1 MPDDPKAVAIT
12 GASGYIGSRLL
23 RRLEDE
29 EGIRK
34 LVAIDLHSPIEPI
47 HNMAAYRMDA
57 AEPIDSALLAH
68 RVTTLVHLAFKS
80 SFSGRPGRNR
90 GEVDAFR
97 QTNLDT
103 LQSVLESCVRA
114 GVNHI
119 IYLSSYT
126 VYGAHP
132 DNPIPITESSPVRP
146 LQDFA
151 YGYDKYLS
159 EQMLRDFQEQHPD
172 IAVTILRSC
181 IVLGPSANNYV
192 ANAFFKPWLLG
203 VWNHNPPMQFVY
215 EEDLARIL
223 TIVVQQ
229 RLAGVFNVAGDGVVF
244 YREMAEMIQSRLVM
258 LPSFLALLLTRLAW
272 KLRLQ
277 ADTPGTGLALM
288 TYPIILSTGKL
299 HEATGYRFWHTSLE
313 TLTAFT
319 NANLVDRGNRR
330 FMGYRRFI

>member
-1 MPDDPKAVAIT
+1 MADDPKAVAIT

-47 HNMAAYRMDA
+47 HNMAAYRMDV

-68 RVTTLVHLAFKS
+68 RVTTLVHLAFIS
-80 SFSGRPGRNR
+80 QPGRNR
-90 GEVDAFR
+90 REVDAFR

-119 IYLSSYT
+119 VYLSSYT

-132 DNPIPITESSPVRP
+132 DNPIPITESFPLRP
-146 LQDFA
+146 LPDFA

-159 EQMLRDFQEQHPD
+159 ERMLQEFQEQHPD

-181 IVLGPSANNYV
+181 VVLGPWANNYA
-192 ANAFFKPWLLG
+192 ANAISRPWLLG
-203 VWNHNPPMQFVY
+203 VWDHNPPMQFVY
-215 EEDLARIL
+215 EDDLTRVL
-223 TIVVQQ
+223 TIVVQR

-244 YREMAEMIQSRLVM
+244 YREMAEIMQSRLVM
-258 LPSFLALLLTRLAW
+258 LPSFLALSLTQLTW
-272 KLRLQ
+272 KLRIQ
-277 ADTPGTGLALM
+277 TDSPSVGLAM
-288 TYPIILSTGKL
+288 IRYPILLSAGKL

-319 NANLVDRGNRR
+319 NANLVDRGQS
-330 FMGYRRFI
+330 

>member
-1 MPDDPKAVAIT
+1 MADDTKAVAIT

-34 LVAIDLHSPIEPI
+34 LVAIDVHSPTEPI
-47 HNMAAYRMDA
+47 HNMAAYRMDV

-68 RVTTLVHLAFKS
+68 RVTTLVHLAFITQ
-80 SFSGRPGRNR
+80 PGRNR
-90 GEVDAFR
+90 REVNSIR

-103 LQSVLESCVRA
+103 LRSVLESCVRA
-114 GVNHI
+114 GVNHVV
-119 IYLSSYT
+119 YLSSYT

-132 DNPIPITESSPVRP
+132 DNPIPITDSAPLRP
-146 LQDFA
+146 LPDFA

-159 EQMLRDFQEQHPD
+159 EQILQEFQEQHPD

-181 IVLGPSANNYV
+181 VVLGPSANNYV
-192 ANAFFKPWLLG
+192 AKAFFRPWLLG

-215 EEDLARIL
+215 EDDLARVL

-244 YREMAEMIQSRLVM
+244 YREMAEMIGSRLLM
-258 LPSFLALLLTRLAW
+258 LPAFLAVSLTQLTW
-272 KLRLQ
+272 NLRIQ
-277 ADTPGTGLALM
+277 VDSPGAGMALVK
-288 TYPIILSTGKL
+288 YPIVLSTGKL
-299 HEATGYRFWHTSLE
+299 HEVTGYRFWHTSLE

-319 NANLVDRGNRR
+319 NANLVDRDQN
-330 FMGYRRFI
+330 I

>member
-1 MPDDPKAVAIT
+1 MADDTKAVAIT

-34 LVAIDLHSPIEPI
+34 LVAIDVHSPTEPI
-47 HNMAAYRMDA
+47 HNMAAYRMDV

-68 RVTTLVHLAFKS
+68 RVTTLVHLAFITQ
-80 SFSGRPGRNR
+80 PGRNR
-90 GEVDAFR
+90 REVNSIR

-103 LQSVLESCVRA
+103 LRSVLESCVRA
-114 GVNHI
+114 GVNHVV
-119 IYLSSYT
+119 YLSSYT

-132 DNPIPITESSPVRP
+132 DNPIPITDSAPLRP
-146 LQDFA
+146 LPDFA

-159 EQMLRDFQEQHPD
+159 EQILQEFQEQHPD

-181 IVLGPSANNYV
+181 VVLGPSANNYV
-192 ANAFFKPWLLG
+192 AKAFFRPWLLG

-215 EEDLARIL
+215 ENDLARVL

-244 YREMAEMIQSRLVM
+244 YREMAEMIGSRLLM
-258 LPSFLALLLTRLAW
+258 LPAFLAVSLTQLTW
-272 KLRLQ
+272 NLRIQ
-277 ADTPGTGLALM
+277 VDSPGAGMALIK
-288 TYPIILSTGKL
+288 YPIVLSTGKL
-299 HEATGYRFWHTSLE
+299 HEVTGYRFWHTSLE

-319 NANLVDRGNRR
+319 NANLVDRSQT
-330 FMGYRRFI
+330 I

>member
-1 MPDDPKAVAIT
+1 MADETRAVAIT

-34 LVAIDLHSPIEPI
+34 LVAIDIHSPTEPI
-47 HNMAAYRMDA
+47 HNMAAYRMDV

-68 RVTTLVHLAFKS
+68 RVTTLVHLAFITQ
-80 SFSGRPGRNR
+80 PGRNR
-90 GEVDAFR
+90 REVNSIR

-103 LQSVLESCVRA
+103 LRSVLESCVRA
-114 GVNHI
+114 GVNHVV
-119 IYLSSYT
+119 YLSSYT

-132 DNPIPITESSPVRP
+132 DNPIPITDSAPLRP
-146 LQDFA
+146 LPDFA

-159 EQMLRDFQEQHPD
+159 EQILQEFQEQHPD

-181 IVLGPSANNYV
+181 VVLGPSANNYV
-192 ANAFFKPWLLG
+192 AKAFFRPWLLG

-215 EEDLARIL
+215 EDDLARVL

-244 YREMAEMIQSRLVM
+244 YREMAEMMGSRLVV
-258 LPSFLALLLTRLAW
+258 LPAFLAVSLTQLTW
-272 KLRLQ
+272 NLRIQ
-277 ADTPGTGLALM
+277 VDSPGTGMALVK
-288 TYPIILSTGKL
+288 YPIVLSTGKL
-299 HEATGYRFWHTSLE
+299 HEVTGYRFWHTSLE

-319 NANLVDRGNRR
+319 NANLVDRSQT
-330 FMGYRRFI
+330 I

>member
-1 MPDDPKAVAIT
+1 MVDDTKAVAIT

-34 LVAIDLHSPIEPI
+34 LVAIDIHSPIEPI
-47 HNMAAYRMDA
+47 HNMAAYRMDV

-68 RVTTLVHLAFKS
+68 RVTTLVHLAFITQ
-80 SFSGRPGRNR
+80 PGRNR
-90 GEVDAFR
+90 REVNSIR

-103 LQSVLESCVRA
+103 LRSVLESCVRA
-114 GVNHI
+114 GVNHVV
-119 IYLSSYT
+119 YLSSYT

-132 DNPIPITESSPVRP
+132 DNPIPITDSAPLRP
-146 LQDFA
+146 LPDFA

-159 EQMLRDFQEQHPD
+159 EQILLEFQEQHPD

-181 IVLGPSANNYV
+181 VVLGPSANNYV
-192 ANAFFKPWLLG
+192 AKAFFRPWLLG

-215 EEDLARIL
+215 EDDLARVL

-244 YREMAEMIQSRLVM
+244 YREIAEMMGSRLVV
-258 LPSFLALLLTRLAW
+258 LPAFLAVSLTQLTW
-272 KLRLQ
+272 NLRIQ
-277 ADTPGTGLALM
+277 VDSPGAGMALVK
-288 TYPIILSTGKL
+288 YPIVLSTGKL
-299 HEATGYRFWHTSLE
+299 HEVTGYRFWHTSLE

-319 NANLVDRGNRR
+319 NANLVDRAQN
-330 FMGYRRFI
+330 I